1 MKTKQAQKTQ
11 LNKYLWFSVTTTFT
25 LERYK
30 KTQYATFVE
39 SYIIYNGKIQ
49 NIP

>member
-30 KTQYATFVE
+30 KTFVE